1 MRVIWQKV
9 LRKEG
14 GIVMSEYNLNN
25 PSVAEEEQIIQDR
38 IDEEYAMRE
47 AESKAYY
54 ESLEEAYY
62 KAMEKQQ
69 WNIR

>member
-1 MRVIWQKV
+1 MVGEID
-9 LRKEG
+9 
-14 GIVMSEYNLNN
+14 MPEYRLNN
-25 PSVAEEEQIIQDR
+25 PSVADEEQMIQDR

-69 WNIR
+69 CNIR